1 MFRRTFMFLLVAFSC
16 GTAFAQL
23 QVSNNPTG
31 AAVVITQ
38 PSAVLVT
45 WSVQSGEANPTT
57 VVSDEGLFV
66 LGSEVLGQVK
76 TSLTA
81 SVSPN
86 GTAAVNET
94 LLIPPDVSNRAL
106 KRNAPT
112 FFYKRTFR
120 STSSGATGQSSL
132 TCRLS
137 TSAYG
142 NFSIAAV
149 TIFFENQRGE
159 ATFLQNDPRAR
170 ASVEVRYNG
179 TGLLKAAWEVQEPNS
194 SQFRVLQQVNYHL
207 TYGDRIVFFTPSV
220 PPIPT
225 LLTGRHL
232 LRFRIDQ
239 PVSGFE
245 LPQVT
250 YFVRAPAGSNDELKI
265 SLATPLQNA
274 HIDEKTGFVWNGKA
288 TGTLLRFNVFERGS
302 FNSILSTTASTEPLS
317 NSQELSGSKTIQ
329 NPDIFLVKGVE
340 VFSASL
346 PPTTTRYDLKPDQWK
361 RLKPATW
368 YVWQLQSLDE
378 AGKVVSETELRAF
391 QIESKKKD

>member
-1 MFRRTFMFLLVAFSC
+1 MFRRSSLFLLGAFLC
-16 GTAFAQL
+16 CTAAHAQL
-23 QVSNNPTG
+23 QVSNSPTG

-45 WSVQSGEANPTT
+45 WSVRSGEPNPTT
-57 VVSDEGLFV
+57 IVSEEGLFV
-66 LGSEVLGQVK
+66 LGSTVLGQVN

-81 SVSPN
+81 SVDSN
-86 GTAAVNET
+86 GAAAVNET

-106 KRNAPT
+106 KMNAPT

-120 STSSGATGQSSL
+120 STSTGATGQSAL

-149 TIFFENQRGE
+149 TLFFENERGE
-159 ATFLQNDPRAR
+159 ATFQQNDPRAR

-194 SQFRVLQQVNYHL
+194 SQYRVLQQINYNL
-207 TYGDRIVFFTPSV
+207 TYGDRIVFYTPPV
-220 PPIPT
+220 PPLPT
-225 LLTGRHL
+225 VITGRYF
-232 LRFRIDQ
+232 LRLRIDE

-245 LPQVT
+245 LPQAT
-250 YFVRAPAGSNDELKI
+250 YFVRPPIGANDEARIK
-265 SLATPLQNA
+265 LASPLQGARIN
-274 HIDEKTGFVWNGKA
+274 ETTTFQWNGKA
-288 TGTLLRFNVFERGS
+288 RGALLRFSIYERAN

-317 NSQELSGSKTIQ
+317 NSEELSGSKTLQ
-329 NPDIFLVKGVE
+329 NPDVFPIKGVE

-346 PPTTTRYDLKPDQWK
+346 PAESTRYDLKQDQWR

-368 YVWQLQSLDE
+368 YVWQVQSLDE
-378 AGKVVSETELRAF
+378 AGKVVSETDLRAF
-391 QIESKKKD
+391 QIESKK